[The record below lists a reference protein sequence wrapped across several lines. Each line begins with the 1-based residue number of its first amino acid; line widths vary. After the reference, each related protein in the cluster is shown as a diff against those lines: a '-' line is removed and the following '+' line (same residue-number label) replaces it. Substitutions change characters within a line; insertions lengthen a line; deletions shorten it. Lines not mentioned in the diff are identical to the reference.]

1 MRFNFFRIVICFI
14 LSSLSSFITCLSKNE
29 INKVLTALVNI
40 LVKIAILN
48 AYHKIASSEQRQ
60 GGYNPTI
67 PNCLVN
73 YKNLHILVIKAL
85 LLYQTNHCHLFSM
98 CFSKCLSP
106 SNFTRVS
113 LSFKSLMTF

>member
-48 AYHKIASSEQRQ
+48 AYHKIASSVSKGRVA
-60 GGYNPTI
+60 TI
-67 PNCLVN
+67 QQF
-73 YKNLHILVIKAL
+73 
-85 LLYQTNHCHLFSM
+85 QT
-98 CFSKCLSP
+98 
-106 SNFTRVS
+106 V
-113 LSFKSLMTF
+113 